1 MLKNKD
7 VKRLIFIN
15 IIIIIVFTIITIGFN
30 YRNYQLLNKLIIDN
44 NAYVANTLIEKHP
57 ELEDEIIEA
66 IIDAHNN
73 DKKILNKYGLD
84 NIEVYNQ
91 FAKVKSLKKQIIF
104 NNVVIVS
111 VMFMIMLLV
120 TIIYII
126 REHQQIK
133 KINKYLYKVLSDNY
147 TFDIREYEEGD
158 ISNLR
163 NDIYKVTTKLK
174 NMSEKSIADKKYLES
189 VLSDIS
195 HQIKTPLTSMYVIND
210 LLLNDEMDAK
220 TRKEFLN
227 KNRLQL
233 ERMEWLVG
241 SLLKMSR
248 LDSGS
253 EVLNHHKVVVKDL
266 INIALEPLKIPM
278 ELKDITLITNIPD
291 NIYFEGDLKWSSE
304 ALINIIKNA
313 YEHTPIGGEIKIV
326 STDNPLYVE
335 ISITDNGE
343 GISEEE
349 IPLIF
354 KRFYKGSS
362 NKESIGIGLN
372 MAKMIIEKQNGVIE
386 VNSEKGKYTTF
397 IIRIYKKNI

>member
-174 NMSEKSIADKKYLES
+174 NVSEKSIADKKYLES

-266 INIALEPLKIPM
+266 INIALEPLRIPM